1 MWTRRLKET
10 FAILTV
16 GDGIIEVIFPA
27 EHSLL
32 WEFGPARV
40 RKVAR
45 FFAENPNLVR
55 LLGAAQVAFGIW
67 LAQRQYQGP

>member
-1 MWTRRLKET
+1 M
-10 FAILTV
+10 
-16 GDGIIEVIFPA
+16 IFPT

-45 FFAENPNLVR
+45 FFAENRNLMR

-67 LAQRQYQGP
+67 LAQRQYHGR